1 MRLQSKTCVRPP
13 KIRQSY
19 LKQFY
24 LLKCTFEK
32 VDSLRYALTVH
43 LSRFF
48 MQRAGGFPA
57 QTEPWM
63 TLMPDDEPQ
72 LSLPAVVIPPG
83 EELLPALSGENAPV
97 SPARAYL
104 LSLNSPRSRQ
114 TMASFLGIVAGML
127 GAASMESCSWGS
139 LRRHHVMAVT
149 ELLRDTGRATATV
162 NTYLSALKGVA
173 KEAWM
178 LKLMDVESFQH
189 IRAVRNLRG
198 SRLPRG
204 RALPPEEIR
213 ALFGACEADD
223 SSIGVRDAAMLA
235 VILGCGLRRSEAVGL
250 DLSDVVTNEK
260 ALRVL
265 GKGNKERLAYMPAG
279 TWQRLTMWIDQ
290 VRGEREGPLFTRI
303 RRFDTLTSDRLT
315 DQAVYHVLQVRQ
327 YQAGIAKCAP
337 HDLRRTFATAML
349 DNGEDLITVKDA
361 MGHASVTTTQQYD
374 RRGEARLRQARDRL
388 KI

>member
-1 MRLQSKTCVRPP
+1 MIL
-13 KIRQSY
+13 I
-19 LKQFY
+19 
-24 LLKCTFEK
+24 
-32 VDSLRYALTVH
+32 
-43 LSRFF
+43 
-48 MQRAGGFPA
+48 
-57 QTEPWM
+57 
-63 TLMPDDEPQ
+63 PDDEPE
-72 LSLPAVVIPPG
+72 LSLPAAS
-83 EELLPALSGENAPV
+83 EEFLPALSGENAPV

-104 LSLNSPRSRQ
+104 LSLNSHRSRQ

-127 GAASMESCSWGS
+127 GATSLESCSWGS

-250 DLSDVVTNEK
+250 DLSDVVTHER

-265 GKGNKERLAYMPAG
+265 GKGN
-279 TWQRLTMWIDQ
+279 
-290 VRGEREGPLFTRI
+290 
-303 RRFDTLTSDRLT
+303 
-315 DQAVYHVLQVRQ
+315 
-327 YQAGIAKCAP
+327 
-337 HDLRRTFATAML
+337 
-349 DNGEDLITVKDA
+349 
-361 MGHASVTTTQQYD
+361 
-374 RRGEARLRQARDRL
+374 
-388 KI
+388 

>member
-1 MRLQSKTCVRPP
+1 
-13 KIRQSY
+13 
-19 LKQFY
+19 
-24 LLKCTFEK
+24 
-32 VDSLRYALTVH
+32 
-43 LSRFF
+43 
-48 MQRAGGFPA
+48 
-57 QTEPWM
+57 M
-63 TLMPDDEPQ
+63 TLIPDDDPALI
-72 LSLPAVVIPPG
+72 LSPALIPPA
-83 EELLPALSGENAPV
+83 EDYLPALTKGEGPV

-104 LSLNSPRSRQ
+104 LSLNSSRSRQ
-114 TMASFLGIVAGML
+114 TMASFLNIVAGML
-127 GAASMESCSWGS
+127 GAGSLDTCSWGS

-178 LKLMDVESFQH
+178 LRLMDVESFQH

-204 RALPPEEIR
+204 RALSPEEIR
-213 ALFGACEADD
+213 ALFGACEADG

-250 DLSDVVTNEK
+250 DLSDIITTER

-279 TWQRLTMWIDQ
+279 TWQRLRMWIDD
-290 VRGEREGPLFTRI
+290 VRGEKDGPLFTRI
-303 RRFDTLTSDRLT
+303 RRFDTLTNDRLT

-327 YQAGIAKCAP
+327 RQAGIGKCAP

-374 RRGEARLRQARDRL
+374 RRGEARLRTARDRL
-388 KI
+388 DLI

>member
-1 MRLQSKTCVRPP
+1 M
-13 KIRQSY
+13 
-19 LKQFY
+19 
-24 LLKCTFEK
+24 
-32 VDSLRYALTVH
+32 SLMPQDEPALSIAVTALT
-43 LSRFF
+43 
-48 MQRAGGFPA
+48 P
-57 QTEPWM
+57 E
-63 TLMPDDEPQ
+63 DDF
-72 LSLPAVVIPPG
+72 
-83 EELLPALSGENAPV
+83 LPALADGQLPV

-114 TMASFLGIVAGML
+114 TMASFLNIVAGML
-127 GAASMESCSWGS
+127 GAVSLDTCSWGS
-139 LRRHHVMAVT
+139 LRRHHVMGVT

-198 SRLPRG
+198 NRLPRG
-204 RALPPEEIR
+204 RALPSAEIR
-213 ALFGACEADD
+213 KLFAACEAD
-223 SSIGVRDAAMLA
+223 SGYLGVRDAALLG

-250 DLSDVVTNEK
+250 SLSDVVTHER

-279 TWQRLTMWIDQ
+279 TWQRLQTWIDQ
-290 VRGEREGPLFTRI
+290 VRGEAAGPLFTRI
-303 RRFDTLTSDRLT
+303 RRFETLTHDRLT
-315 DQAVYHVLQVRQ
+315 DQAVYHILQVRQ
-327 YQAGIAKCAP
+327 RQAQIARCAP

-374 RRGEARLRQARDRL
+374 RRGEERLRQARDRL
-388 KI
+388 NLT

>member
-1 MRLQSKTCVRPP
+1 M
-13 KIRQSY
+13 I
-19 LKQFY
+19 
-24 LLKCTFEK
+24 
-32 VDSLRYALTVH
+32 
-43 LSRFF
+43 
-48 MQRAGGFPA
+48 
-57 QTEPWM
+57 
-63 TLMPDDEPQ
+63 LMPQDEPA
-72 LSLPAVVIPPG
+72 LSVTPAALSA
-83 EELLPALSGENAPV
+83 EDDFLPALADGDMPV
-97 SPARAYL
+97 NPARAYL

-114 TMASFLGIVAGML
+114 TMASFLNIVAGML
-127 GAASMESCSWGS
+127 GAVSLETCSWGS
-139 LRRHHVMAVT
+139 LRRHHVMAIT

-189 IRAVRNLRG
+189 VRAVRNLRG

-204 RALPPEEIR
+204 RALPPDEIMK
-213 ALFGACEADD
+213 LFAACESD
-223 SSIGVRDAAMLA
+223 SGYLGVRDAALLA

-250 DLSDVVTNEK
+250 RLSDIVTHER

-279 TWQRLTMWIDQ
+279 TWQRLQTWIDQ
-290 VRGEREGPLFTRI
+290 VRGEAGGPLFTRI
-303 RRFDTLTSDRLT
+303 RRFDFLTNDRLT
-315 DQAVYHVLQVRQ
+315 DQAVYHILQVRQ
-327 YQAGIAKCAP
+327 RQAGITRCAP

-374 RRGEARLRQARDRL
+374 RRGEERLRQARDRL
-388 KI
+388 NLT

>member
-1 MRLQSKTCVRPP
+1 
-13 KIRQSY
+13 
-19 LKQFY
+19 
-24 LLKCTFEK
+24 
-32 VDSLRYALTVH
+32 
-43 LSRFF
+43 
-48 MQRAGGFPA
+48 
-57 QTEPWM
+57 M
-63 TLMPDDEPQ
+63 TLMPDDEHELN
-72 LSLPAVVIPPG
+72 LSPTVITPD
-83 EELLPALSGENAPV
+83 EDFLPALSGGDAPV

-127 GAASMESCSWGS
+127 GAVSLESCSWGS
-139 LRRHHVMAVT
+139 LQRHHVMAIT

-178 LKLMDVESFQH
+178 LKLMDVENFQH

-204 RALPPEEIR
+204 RALPPKEIR
-213 ALFGACEADD
+213 SLFGACEADD

-250 DLSDVVTNEK
+250 DLSDIVTDER

-265 GKGNKERLAYMPAG
+265 GKGNKERLAYTPDG
-279 TWQRLTMWIDQ
+279 TWQRLQKWVEE
-290 VRGEREGPLFTRI
+290 VRGEKEGPLFTRI
-303 RRFDTLTSDRLT
+303 RRFDTLTNDRLT

-327 YQAGIAKCAP
+327 RQAGIEKCAP

-374 RRGEARLRQARDRL
+374 RRGEARLRKARDRL
-388 KI
+388 DLI

>member
-1 MRLQSKTCVRPP
+1 
-13 KIRQSY
+13 
-19 LKQFY
+19 
-24 LLKCTFEK
+24 
-32 VDSLRYALTVH
+32 DSL
-43 LSRFF
+43 
-48 MQRAGGFPA
+48 
-57 QTEPWM
+57 
-63 TLMPDDEPQ
+63 
-72 LSLPAVVIPPG
+72 
-83 EELLPALSGENAPV
+83 
-97 SPARAYL
+97 
-104 LSLNSPRSRQ
+104 
-114 TMASFLGIVAGML
+114 
-127 GAASMESCSWGS
+127 ESCNWGS
-139 LRRHHVMAVT
+139 LSRHHVMALT
-149 ELLRDTGRATATV
+149 ELLCDTGRATTTV

-250 DLSDVVTNEK
+250 DLRDVVTDER

-279 TWQRLTMWIDQ
+279 TWQRLRTWIDD
-290 VRGEREGPLFTRI
+290 VRGEKDGPLFTRI
-303 RRFDTLTSDRLT
+303 RRFDTLTNDRLT

-327 YQAGIAKCAP
+327 RQAGVTKCAP

-374 RRGEARLRQARDRL
+374 RRGEARLRTARDRL
-388 KI
+388 NLTDI

>member
-1 MRLQSKTCVRPP
+1 M
-13 KIRQSY
+13 I
-19 LKQFY
+19 
-24 LLKCTFEK
+24 
-32 VDSLRYALTVH
+32 
-43 LSRFF
+43 
-48 MQRAGGFPA
+48 
-57 QTEPWM
+57 
-63 TLMPDDEPQ
+63 LMPQDDPELSGDVLTLPQ
-72 LSLPAVVIPPG
+72 QTDF
-83 EELLPALSGENAPV
+83 LPALAGGELPV

-104 LSLNSPRSRQ
+104 LSLNSSRSRQ
-114 TMASFLGIVAGML
+114 TMASFLNIVAGML
-127 GAASMESCSWGS
+127 GAVSLDTCSWGS
-139 LRRHHVMAVT
+139 LRRHHVMGIT
-149 ELLRDTGRATATV
+149 ELLCGTGRATATV

-204 RALPPEEIR
+204 RALPAEEIR
-213 ALFGACEADD
+213 KLFAACEADV
-223 SSIGVRDAAMLA
+223 SYLGVRDAALLG

-250 DLSDVVTNEK
+250 SFSDVVTHER

-279 TWQRLTMWIDQ
+279 TWQRLQTWIDQ
-290 VRGEREGPLFTRI
+290 VRGEMAGPLFIRI
-303 RRFDTLTSDRLT
+303 RRFDTLTNDRLT
-315 DQAVYHVLQVRQ
+315 DQAVYHILQVRQ
-327 YQAGIAKCAP
+327 RQAQIVRCAP

-374 RRGEARLRQARDRL
+374 RRGEERLRQARDRL
-388 KI
+388 NLT

>member
-1 MRLQSKTCVRPP
+1 MTLRGVNICS
-13 KIRQSY
+13 
-19 LKQFY
+19 FN

-32 VDSLRYALTVH
+32 VDFLLYALTVH
-43 LSRFF
+43 FPRFF
-48 MQRAGGFPA
+48 TQRAGRIPA
-57 QTEPWM
+57 ETEHRM
-63 TLMPDDEPQ
+63 ILMPDDEPD
-72 LSLPAVVIPPG
+72 LILPAAVMPPG
-83 EELLPALSGENAPV
+83 EEFLPAQSGENAPV

-114 TMASFLGIVAGML
+114 TMASFLNIVAGML
-127 GAASMESCSWGS
+127 GATSPEACSWGS

-213 ALFGACEADD
+213 SLFAACEVDD
-223 SSIGVRDAAMLA
+223 SSIGIRDAAMLA

-250 DLSDVVTNEK
+250 DLRDVVTDER

-279 TWQRLTMWIDQ
+279 TWQRLQKWVEE
-290 VRGEREGPLFTRI
+290 VRGEKDGPLFTRI
-303 RRFDTLTSDRLT
+303 RRFDTLTNDRLT
-315 DQAVYHVLQVRQ
+315 DQAVYHILQVRQ
-327 YQAGIAKCAP
+327 HQAEIAKCAP

-374 RRGEARLRQARDRL
+374 RRGEARLRTARDRL
-388 KI
+388 DLI

>member
-1 MRLQSKTCVRPP
+1 
-13 KIRQSY
+13 
-19 LKQFY
+19 
-24 LLKCTFEK
+24 
-32 VDSLRYALTVH
+32 
-43 LSRFF
+43 
-48 MQRAGGFPA
+48 
-57 QTEPWM
+57 M
-63 TLMPDDEPQ
+63 TLMPDNDPE
-72 LSLPAVVIPPG
+72 LSPLPAVVPTDG
-83 EELLPALSGENAPV
+83 DFLPALSAGKSTV

-104 LSLNSPRSRQ
+104 LSLNSSRSRQ

-127 GAASMESCSWGS
+127 GAASLDTCSWGS

-213 ALFGACEADD
+213 ALFDACEADK
-223 SSIGVRDAAMLA
+223 SSTGVRDAAMLA

-250 DLSDVVTNEK
+250 DLSDIVTSEH

-265 GKGNKERLAYMPAG
+265 GKGNKERLSYMPAG
-279 TWQRLTMWIDQ
+279 SWQRLLFWIDQ
-290 VRGEREGPLFTRI
+290 VRGEHPGPLFTRI
-303 RRFDTLTSDRLT
+303 RRFDTLTNDRLT
-315 DQAVYHVLQVRQ
+315 DQAVYHILQVRQ
-327 YQAGIAKCAP
+327 RQAGIAKCAP

-361 MGHASVTTTQQYD
+361 MGHASITTTQQYD
-374 RRGEARLRQARDRL
+374 RRGEARLRSARDRL
-388 KI
+388 DLT

>member
-1 MRLQSKTCVRPP
+1 
-13 KIRQSY
+13 
-19 LKQFY
+19 
-24 LLKCTFEK
+24 
-32 VDSLRYALTVH
+32 
-43 LSRFF
+43 
-48 MQRAGGFPA
+48 
-57 QTEPWM
+57 M
-63 TLMPDDEPQ
+63 TQMPDDDPELIMAPAV
-72 LSLPAVVIPPG
+72 LPLGEDFLPAMAAG
-83 EELLPALSGENAPV
+83 ADPV

-114 TMASFLGIVAGML
+114 TMASFLNIVAGML
-127 GAASMESCSWGS
+127 GAGSLDACSWGS

-204 RALPPEEIR
+204 RALPPDEIR
-213 ALFGACEADD
+213 ALFGACEADS
-223 SSIGVRDAAMLA
+223 SSIGIRDAAMLA

-250 DLSDVVTNEK
+250 DLSDVVTIER
-260 ALRVL
+260 ALTVL

-279 TWQRLTMWIDQ
+279 TWQRLMIWIDD
-290 VRGEREGPLFTRI
+290 VRGRKDGPLFTRI
-303 RRFDTLTSDRLT
+303 RRFDTLTNDRLT

-327 YQAGIAKCAP
+327 RQAGIVKCAP

-374 RRGEARLRQARDRL
+374 RRGEARLRRARDQMDL
-388 KI
+388 I

>member
-1 MRLQSKTCVRPP
+1 MG
-13 KIRQSY
+13 
-19 LKQFY
+19 
-24 LLKCTFEK
+24 
-32 VDSLRYALTVH
+32 A
-43 LSRFF
+43 SRF
-48 MQRAGGFPA
+48 
-57 QTEPWM
+57 
-63 TLMPDDEPQ
+63 
-72 LSLPAVVIPPG
+72 V
-83 EELLPALSGENAPV
+83 
-97 SPARAYL
+97 
-104 LSLNSPRSRQ
+104 
-114 TMASFLGIVAGML
+114 ASI
-127 GAASMESCSWGS
+127 
-139 LRRHHVMAVT
+139 RDNRAVT

-178 LKLMDVESFQH
+178 LRLMDVESFQH

-213 ALFGACEADD
+213 TLFGACEADK

-250 DLSDVVTNEK
+250 DFSDVVTHDR

-279 TWQRLTMWIDQ
+279 TWQRLQMWTDQ
-290 VRGEREGPLFTRI
+290 VRGEHPGPLFTRI
-303 RRFDTLTSDRLT
+303 RRFDTLTNDRLT

-327 YQAGIAKCAP
+327 RQAGIAKCAP

-374 RRGEARLRQARDRL
+374 RRGEARLRTARDRL
-388 KI
+388 DLI

>member
-1 MRLQSKTCVRPP
+1 
-13 KIRQSY
+13 
-19 LKQFY
+19 
-24 LLKCTFEK
+24 
-32 VDSLRYALTVH
+32 
-43 LSRFF
+43 
-48 MQRAGGFPA
+48 
-57 QTEPWM
+57 M
-63 TLMPDDEPQ
+63 TLMPDDEQ
-72 LSLPAVVIPPG
+72 ELNLSPTVIPPD
-83 EELLPALSGENAPV
+83 EDFLPALSGGEAPV
-97 SPARAYL
+97 NPARAYL

-114 TMASFLGIVAGML
+114 TMSSFLSIVAVML
-127 GAASMESCSWGS
+127 GAASLESCCWGS
-139 LRRHHVMAVT
+139 MRRHHVMAVT

-189 IRAVRNLRG
+189 IRVVRNLRG

-213 ALFGACEADD
+213 ALFTACETDN

-250 DLSDVVTNEK
+250 DFRDVVTEDR

-265 GKGNKERLAYMPAG
+265 GKGNKERMAYMPAG
-279 TWQRLTMWIDQ
+279 SWQRLRMWIDE
-290 VRGEREGPLFTRI
+290 VRGEKDGPLFTRI
-303 RRFDTLTSDRLT
+303 RRFDTLTNDRLT

-327 YQAGIAKCAP
+327 NQAGIAKCAP

-374 RRGEARLRQARDRL
+374 RRGESRLKAARDRL
-388 KI
+388 DLT

>member
-1 MRLQSKTCVRPP
+1 M
-13 KIRQSY
+13 I
-19 LKQFY
+19 
-24 LLKCTFEK
+24 
-32 VDSLRYALTVH
+32 
-43 LSRFF
+43 
-48 MQRAGGFPA
+48 
-57 QTEPWM
+57 
-63 TLMPDDEPQ
+63 LMPDDEPEM
-72 LSLPAVVIPPG
+72 SLPAAVMPSG
-83 EELLPALSGENAPV
+83 EEFLPALSGENTPV

-114 TMASFLGIVAGML
+114 TMASFLNIVAGML
-127 GAASMESCSWGS
+127 GATSADACSWGS
-139 LRRHHVMAVT
+139 LQRHHVMAVT

-204 RALPPEEIR
+204 RALPAEEIR
-213 ALFGACEADD
+213 SLFGVCEADD

-250 DLSDVVTNEK
+250 DLSDIVTDER

-265 GKGNKERLAYMPAG
+265 GKGNKERLAYTPAG
-279 TWQRLTMWIDQ
+279 TWQRLQKWVEE
-290 VRGEREGPLFTRI
+290 VRGEKEGPLFTRI
-303 RRFDTLTSDRLT
+303 RRFDTLTNDRLT

-327 YQAGIAKCAP
+327 RQAGIAKCAP

-374 RRGEARLRQARDRL
+374 RRGEARLRKARDRL
-388 KI
+388 DLI

>member
-1 MRLQSKTCVRPP
+1 M
-13 KIRQSY
+13 I
-19 LKQFY
+19 
-24 LLKCTFEK
+24 
-32 VDSLRYALTVH
+32 
-43 LSRFF
+43 
-48 MQRAGGFPA
+48 
-57 QTEPWM
+57 
-63 TLMPDDEPQ
+63 LMPDDEPQ
-72 LSLPAVVIPPG
+72 LSLPAAVMRPG
-83 EELLPALSGENAPV
+83 EEFLPALSGENAPL

-114 TMASFLGIVAGML
+114 TMVSFLSIVAGML
-127 GAASMESCSWGS
+127 GATSLDACSWGS
-139 LRRHHVMAVT
+139 LRRHHVMAMT

-178 LKLMDVESFQH
+178 LRLMDVESFQH

-213 ALFGACEADD
+213 ALFAACEADD
-223 SSIGVRDAAMLA
+223 SSIGIRDAAMLA

-250 DLSDVVTNEK
+250 DLSDVVTDER

-279 TWQRLTMWIDQ
+279 TWQRLQKWVDD
-290 VRGEREGPLFTRI
+290 VRGEKDGPLFTRI
-303 RRFDTLTSDRLT
+303 RRFDTLTNDRLT
-315 DQAVYHVLQVRQ
+315 DQAVYHVLQIRQ
-327 YQAGIAKCAP
+327 RQAGIAKCAP

-374 RRGEARLRQARDRL
+374 RRGESRLRSARDRL
-388 KI
+388 NLT

>member
-1 MRLQSKTCVRPP
+1 
-13 KIRQSY
+13 
-19 LKQFY
+19 
-24 LLKCTFEK
+24 
-32 VDSLRYALTVH
+32 
-43 LSRFF
+43 
-48 MQRAGGFPA
+48 
-57 QTEPWM
+57 M
-63 TLMPDDEPQ
+63 TLMPDDEHEFN
-72 LSLPAVVIPPG
+72 LSPTVIAPDANF
-83 EELLPALSGENAPV
+83 LPALSGGNAPV

-104 LSLNSPRSRQ
+104 LSLNSFRSRQ
-114 TMASFLGIVAGML
+114 TMASFLNIVAGML
-127 GAASMESCSWGS
+127 GAASLDTCSWGS

-178 LKLMDVESFQH
+178 LKLMDVEGFQH

-204 RALPPEEIR
+204 RALPPEEVR
-213 ALFGACEADD
+213 ALFTACETDN

-250 DLSDVVTNEK
+250 DLRDVVTEDR

-279 TWQRLTMWIDQ
+279 TWQRLRMWIDE
-290 VRGEREGPLFTRI
+290 VRGDKGGPLFTRI
-303 RRFDTLTSDRLT
+303 RRFDTLTNDRLT

-327 YQAGIAKCAP
+327 RQAGIAKCAP
-337 HDLRRTFATAML
+337 HDLRRTFATTML

-374 RRGEARLRQARDRL
+374 RRGEARLRKARDRL
-388 KI
+388 DLI

>member
-1 MRLQSKTCVRPP
+1 
-13 KIRQSY
+13 
-19 LKQFY
+19 
-24 LLKCTFEK
+24 
-32 VDSLRYALTVH
+32 
-43 LSRFF
+43 
-48 MQRAGGFPA
+48 
-57 QTEPWM
+57 M
-63 TLMPDDEPQ
+63 TLTPDDDPELN
-72 LSLPAVVIPPG
+72 LSPVIISSD
-83 EELLPALSGENAPV
+83 EDFLPALSVSDVPV

-127 GAASMESCSWGS
+127 GATSLESCSWGS

-149 ELLRDTGRATATV
+149 ELLRDTARATATV

-178 LKLMDVESFQH
+178 LRLMDVESFQH

-204 RALPPEEIR
+204 RALPPDEIR
-213 ALFGACEADD
+213 SLFGACEDD
-223 SSIGVRDAAMLA
+223 DTSIGVRDAAMLA

-250 DLSDVVTNEK
+250 DFRDVVTHER

-279 TWQRLTMWIDQ
+279 TWQRLQKWIEE
-290 VRGEREGPLFTRI
+290 VRGEKDGPLFTRI
-303 RRFDTLTSDRLT
+303 RRFDTLTNDRLT

-327 YQAGIAKCAP
+327 RQAGIGKCAP

-374 RRGEARLRQARDRL
+374 RRGEARLRRARDRL
-388 KI
+388 DLT

>member
-1 MRLQSKTCVRPP
+1 M
-13 KIRQSY
+13 
-19 LKQFY
+19 
-24 LLKCTFEK
+24 
-32 VDSLRYALTVH
+32 ALMTDDDPD
-43 LSRFF
+43 LN
-48 MQRAGGFPA
+48 PL
-57 QTEPWM
+57 TE
-63 TLMPDDEPQ
+63 LHSPDNEYF
-72 LSLPAVVIPPG
+72 
-83 EELLPALSGENAPV
+83 PALSANDMPLN
-97 SPARAYL
+97 PARAYL
-104 LSLNSPRSRQ
+104 LSLNSLRSRQ
-114 TMASFLGIVAGML
+114 TMASFLNIVAGML
-127 GAASMESCSWGS
+127 GAASLESCSWGS

-178 LKLMDVESFQH
+178 LRLMDVESFQH
-189 IRAVRNLRG
+189 IRTVRNLRG

-250 DLSDVVTNEK
+250 DLRDIVTDER

-279 TWQRLTMWIDQ
+279 TWQRLQKWIEE
-290 VRGEREGPLFTRI
+290 VRGEKDGPLFTRI
-303 RRFDTLTSDRLT
+303 RRFDTLTYDRLT

-327 YQAGIAKCAP
+327 RQAGIAKCAP

-374 RRGEARLRQARDRL
+374 RRGENRLKSARDRFIL
-388 KI
+388 P